1 MKKFNVVSALP
12 DAVGLEKHIVLY
24 VFMNA
29 IENEV
34 KELTDDD
41 VSEIVEGLTD
51 ELIDSFNALHQHD
64 QQIIK
69 DIVNVM
75 LDDFNYKSSSRLE
88 RLKKCN
94 LILKEPFDVPA
105 LAILQEL
112 ENNLVLTDE
121 EMEHLI
127 QLCLDVYCDYDYAT
141 PTGIGVLVAN
151 HFYTLIE
158 SGDTIDFMSITEEDI
173 RYIYEHEG
181 EWR

>member
-12 DAVGLEKHIVLY
+12 DVIGLEKHIILY
-24 VFMNA
+24 AFMNA
-29 IENEV
+29 VENEV

-64 QQIIK
+64 QEIIR

-75 LDDFNYKSSSRLE
+75 LDDFNYKSLSRVE
-88 RLKKCN
+88 RIKKSY

-112 ENNLVLTDE
+112 ENNLVLTDQ

-141 PTGIGVLVAN
+141 PTGIGVSVAN

-158 SGDTIDFMSITEEDI
+158 SGDTIDIMSITEKDI
-173 RYIYEHEG
+173 RDIYEWESD
-181 EWR
+181 WK

>member
-12 DAVGLEKHIVLY
+12 DAVGLEKHIILY

-29 IENEV
+29 VENEV

-64 QQIIK
+64 QEIIR

-75 LDDFNYKSSSRLE
+75 LDDFNYKSLSRVE
-88 RLKKCN
+88 RIKKSH

-112 ENNLVLTDE
+112 ENNLDLTDK
-121 EMEHLI
+121 EMEHL
-127 QLCLDVYCDYDYAT
+127 
-141 PTGIGVLVAN
+141 N
-151 HFYTLIE
+151 KFE
-158 SGDTIDFMSITEEDI
+158 
-173 RYIYEHEG
+173 
-181 EWR
+181 